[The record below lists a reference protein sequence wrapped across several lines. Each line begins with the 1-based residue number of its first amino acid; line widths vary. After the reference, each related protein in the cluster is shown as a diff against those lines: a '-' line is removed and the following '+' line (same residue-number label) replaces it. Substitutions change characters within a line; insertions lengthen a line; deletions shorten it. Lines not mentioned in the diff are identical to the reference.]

1 MELADLVVVT
11 KADGALKE
19 VANTMAQDMRSALR
33 VLRPRAKAWA
43 HLTLAPTLAL
53 TLTMTLTTD
62 PNHDPNQGL

>member
-33 VLRPRAKAWA
+33 VLRPRTKARA
-43 HLTLAPTLAL
+43 PLTLTPTLAL
-53 TLTMTLTTD
+53 ALALTMTLATTLNRW
-62 PNHDPNQGL
+62 P